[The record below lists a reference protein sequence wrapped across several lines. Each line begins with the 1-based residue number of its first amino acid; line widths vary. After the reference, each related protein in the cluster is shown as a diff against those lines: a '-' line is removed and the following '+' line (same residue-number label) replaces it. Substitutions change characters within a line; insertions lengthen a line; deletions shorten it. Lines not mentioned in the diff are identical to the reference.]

1 MTSRASHKATPLMT
15 HAARSRAAY
24 RRLLRAVDT
33 HITAVGGNAT
43 WREAVQHRFR
53 AAAGDRDTALA
64 EEAVRRAEDLAFLVN
79 SVNNHKARASLLH
92 CCFWRELEEHTTKA
106 LRAQPA

>member
-1 MTSRASHKATPLMT
+1 MA

-33 HITAVGGNAT
+33 HITAVGGNTT
-43 WREAVQHRFR
+43 WREAVRHRFR
-53 AAAGDRDTALA
+53 AATGDRGTAVV

-79 SVNNHKARASLLH
+79 SVNNHKARAPVVEPRVSGR
-92 CCFWRELEEHTTKA
+92 WRST
-106 LRAQPA
+106 QPAKVGCAHSLTSAS